1 MRITPAVLLSAVLA
15 QIAVFALSI
24 ALWSKLS
31 VADWVAN
38 SAWVLVALA
47 FLSGFFEK
55 RHCYSSICWKRTRV
69 ASALSGIVV
78 LISYLVATRVFGF
91 AGSDTSSALIV
102 LGGLGPFMFLGTR
115 AFGRRRSTSVMG
127 GKRDDG

>member
-1 MRITPAVLLSAVLA
+1 MAA
-15 QIAVFALSI
+15 FALSI

-31 VADWVAN
+31 VGDWVAN

-55 RHCYSSICWKRTRV
+55 RHCYSNVYWKRTRV

-78 LISYLVATRVFGF
+78 LFSYLVATRVFGF
-91 AGSDTSSALIV
+91 AASETSSALV
-102 LGGLGPFMFLGTR
+102 FLGGLGPFMFLGAR
-115 AFGRRRSTSVMG
+115 AFGRRRSTSVLG
-127 GKRDDG
+127 GKRDEG